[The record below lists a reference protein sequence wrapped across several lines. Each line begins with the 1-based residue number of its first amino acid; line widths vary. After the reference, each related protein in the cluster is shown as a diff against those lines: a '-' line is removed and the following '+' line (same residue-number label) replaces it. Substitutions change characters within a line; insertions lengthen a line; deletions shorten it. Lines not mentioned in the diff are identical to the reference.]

1 MHFPSVNEMGSKTH
15 KTHKSKAIS
24 QWSTSREKPNMPC
37 FTNGLFLGWNLFP
50 WQMLPHQ
57 CCAVRQNKHKTPFPT
72 LLTQCMRE
80 KISISH
86 PPWFCGY
93 LLQELQLWW
102 SSLSNN
108 CNYFL
113 TCSQRE
119 PVPSALPL
127 TQRMTHHPPS
137 IKSPFFCQSQKS
149 THRRQ
154 HWFPNPS
161 VTIPAAVLHNKIDCS
176 FLVITN
182 LRGISVKP
190 LLKNIQAWLELF
202 LLDWF

>member
-15 KTHKSKAIS
+15 KTHKSKTIL

-37 FTNGLFLGWNLFP
+37 FTNGFFLTWNLFP
-50 WQMLPHQ
+50 WQMLWADTFSSP
-57 CCAVRQNKHKTPFPT
+57 AVRQNKHKTPSPCSS
-72 LLTQCMRE
+72 LSLWE
-80 KISISH
+80 KKICVSH
-86 PPWFCGY
+86 LPWFCGY

-119 PVPSALPL
+119 PVPSTLPP

-137 IKSPFFCQSQKS
+137 VKS
-149 THRRQ
+149 
-154 HWFPNPS
+154 
-161 VTIPAAVLHNKIDCS
+161 
-176 FLVITN
+176 
-182 LRGISVKP
+182 
-190 LLKNIQAWLELF
+190 LF
-202 LLDWF
+202 LLITKINPQKTALAPKSECNHPCSSFT